1 MNMKKSTKL
10 LYGLGFAILLATST
24 ALATVRSGEV
34 ELDPANGTGRI
45 VVDVETTDESGPVR
59 YSKDNSWSG
68 RIRIAQQKEYELSM
82 KLLAITEILGTTLTP
97 EQ

>member
-1 MNMKKSTKL
+1 MKMKKSMKL
-10 LYGLGFAILLATST
+10 LYGLGLATVLATTT
-24 ALATVRSGEV
+24 AFATVRSG
-34 ELDPANGTGRI
+34 DRMAGANGTGRI

-68 RIRIAQQKEYELSM
+68 RIRIAQQNEYELST
-82 KLLAITEILGTTLTP
+82 KLLDIIEILGTTLTP

>member
-1 MNMKKSTKL
+1 MKMKKSMKL
-10 LYGLGFAILLATST
+10 LYGLAFAILLATT
-24 ALATVRSGEV
+24 IAFATVRSG
-34 ELDPANGTGRI
+34 DRMAGANGTGRI

-68 RIRIAQQKEYELSM
+68 RIRIAQQNEYELST
-82 KLLAITEILGTTLTP
+82 KLLDIIEILGTTLTP

>member
-1 MNMKKSTKL
+1 MKKSMKL
-10 LYGLGFAILLATST
+10 LYGLGFAILLATAT
-24 ALATVRSGEV
+24 AFATVSSG
-34 ELDPANGTGRI
+34 DRI

-59 YSKDNSWSG
+59 YSKDNSWSD

-82 KLLAITEILGTTLTP
+82 KLLATIEILGTTLTP

>member
-1 MNMKKSTKL
+1 MKNSAKL
-10 LYGLGFAILLATST
+10 LYGLGFAILLATTT
-24 ALATVRSGEV
+24 AFATMRSG
-34 ELDPANGTGRI
+34 DRI

-59 YSKDNSWSG
+59 YSKDNSWSD

-82 KLLAITEILGTTLTP
+82 KLLATIEILGTTLTP

>member
-1 MNMKKSTKL
+1 MKKSMKL
-10 LYGLGFAILLATST
+10 LNGLLGLAILLATT
-24 ALATVRSGEV
+24 TVFATVRSGDRMAGAAE
-34 ELDPANGTGRI
+34 GTGRI

-59 YSKDNSWSG
+59 YSKDNSWTD
-68 RIRIAQQKEYELSM
+68 RIRIAQQREYELST

>member
-1 MNMKKSTKL
+1 MKKSMKL
-10 LYGLGFAILLATST
+10 LYGLGFAILLATT
-24 ALATVRSGEV
+24 IAFATVRSG
-34 ELDPANGTGRI
+34 DRMAGATGTGGI

-59 YSKDNSWSG
+59 YSKDNSWSD

-82 KLLAITEILGTTLTP
+82 KLLAIIEILGTALTP

>member
-1 MNMKKSTKL
+1 MKKSMKL
-10 LYGLGFAILLATST
+10 LYGLGFAILLATTT
-24 ALATVRSGEV
+24 AFATVRSG
-34 ELDPANGTGRI
+34 DRTNGTGRI
-45 VVDVETTDESGPVR
+45 VVDVETTDELGPVR

-82 KLLAITEILGTTLTP
+82 KLLGIIEILGTTLTP